1 MKSYHIITKAT
12 ADAIRAEV
20 ERRNAENQRSAWSRG
35 VGLYALELADNIRE
49 EFTFGRLAEIRL
61 DNPMMDS
68 VEHLILNG
76 ARTWEQYSE
85 GGCSLCY
92 DGDIAER
99 LCTTSELRKTDGGDR
114 NPNSRETWL
123 DVQARALHQAATRV
137 RTAARVVIR
146 REEAEQQEQ
155 ETAEA

>member
-20 ERRNAENQRSAWSRG
+20 ERRNATDNRSAWKRG

-49 EFTFGRLAEIRL
+49 RFSADVSEIRVAAPL
-61 DNPMMDS
+61 MDS
-68 VEHLILNG
+68 VEDLVLNG
-76 ARTWEQYSE
+76 ARNWKQYSE

-99 LCTTSELRKTDGGDR
+99 LCTPSELRRTDGGNR
-114 NPNSRETWL
+114 APNSWETWL
-123 DVQARALHQAATRV
+123 GVQTRALSQAAARV
-137 RTAARVVIR
+137 RAAARVVIR
-146 REEAEQQEQ
+146 REEAEQQE
-155 ETAEA
+155 TAEA